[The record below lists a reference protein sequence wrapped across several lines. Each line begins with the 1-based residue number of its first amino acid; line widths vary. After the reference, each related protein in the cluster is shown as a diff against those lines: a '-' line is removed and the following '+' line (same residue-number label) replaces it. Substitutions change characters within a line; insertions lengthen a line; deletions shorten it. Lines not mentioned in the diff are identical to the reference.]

1 MPKRAGVATEIDLVE
16 QRRKSISEAFHTFNQ
31 PLTSLHCGI
40 EIALAKPRSVAE
52 YQKRLQD
59 ALRNAGAV
67 LQLNRA
73 LRELVDAVD
82 PGERFGTIALPP
94 LVAQVANEVSTVMEG
109 SGVAIAAG
117 EVSPLFVAADP
128 MKLLRA
134 LAAVLMEMANN
145 VERGGVVTLEASQSR
160 SDAVIVICQQG
171 ARRELPSE
179 PLIEERAQAIRVD
192 AARWYVQTIGGS
204 VSVEESKTVITLPL
218 AD

>member
-1 MPKRAGVATEIDLVE
+1 MDVVE
-16 QRRKSISEAFHTFNQ
+16 QRRKSISEAFHTFHQ

-40 EIALAKPRSVAE
+40 EIALAKPRTEAE

-82 PGERFGTIALPP
+82 PGERFGTIALGP
-94 LVAQVANEVSTVMEG
+94 LISQVANEVSTVTEG
-109 SGVAIAAG
+109 SGVAIVAG
-117 EVSPLFVAADP
+117 QVKQLFVAADP

-145 VERGGVVTLEASQSR
+145 VERGGMVKIKASQ
-160 SDAVIVICQQG
+160 DNLDVAIVISQQG

-179 PLIEERAQAIRVD
+179 ALIEERAQGIRLD
-192 AARWYVQTIGGS
+192 AARWYLQTIGGS
-204 VSVEESKTVITLPL
+204 VRVEETNTAITLPL
-218 AD
+218 AN